1 MLMFAFCTGKLYITL
16 VVPDLKDRKTLP
28 ANVSVSPPEKGT
40 EVESAGLRQ
49 EECSMIFSFTESL
62 GSLQI

>member
-1 MLMFAFCTGKLYITL
+1 MLAFCTGKFYITL

-28 ANVSVSPPEKGT
+28 VGVSVSPPEQGT

-49 EECSMIFSFTESL
+49 QGYSVIFIFTEP
-62 GSLQI
+62 